1 MAFSH
6 NPAIFEP
13 NFHIF
18 PFFASVETID
28 ALISGEVI
36 HALAI
41 NLPCGVGALQAGV
54 LSYG

>member
-13 NFHIF
+13 NFHIS

-36 HALAI
+36 PALAI